1 MSTDVRLQLSGL
13 TKRFG
18 PIVVLDHV
26 NMAVRKG
33 EVHGLIGQNGAG
45 KSTLVKTLAGLYPDH
60 AGVVTVDGDRVTLN
74 NPRQSRAE
82 GIAVIYQEF
91 SLVSQMT
98 VAENLLLG
106 REPGLWRYSERAIR
120 RRAQAVVDRVG
131 IEIGE
136 SVTAN
141 VSGLSPAVRQRI
153 EIVKA
158 LAEDVKVLVMDEP
171 TARLSEAERQSLF
184 HVVRGLSRRGVGLIF
199 ISHFLEEVR
208 EVTDWLTVLR
218 NGRAVAAQPTKSLS
232 VAQMAGL
239 MLGDELQHVL
249 EEEREIR
256 HASDDRPIVVQAES
270 LGSGARLRGV
280 DVSLRAGEIVGVAGL
295 VGSGRTRL
303 CRLLSGAEKPTAGRI
318 RIRGREVELS
328 SPRDAIANGV
338 VLIPEDRKFQALSMT
353 SPLSANL
360 CLMALHRRL
369 GRRGVVRRRS
379 VRQLSRRLVAELEVS
394 PDNIDALTGTLSGG
408 NQQKVVLGK
417 AFAAEP
423 DVLIIDQPTAGVDVG
438 TKAQI
443 HRVLRQRADNGA
455 AILVVSDDIDELY
468 ALSDRLHVMR
478 RGEVIWQGRT
488 AEVSRDE
495 LVELISAGLPLPA
508 SSDSR

>member
-1 MSTDVRLQLSGL
+1 L
-13 TKRFG
+13 TKQFG
-18 PIVVLDHV
+18 PTVVLDQV
-26 NMAVRKG
+26 SLKVRRG

-60 AGVVTVDGDRVTLN
+60 RGTVAVDGVRATLN

-106 REPGLWRYSERAIR
+106 RESGLWRYSGRAIR
-120 RRAQAVVDRVG
+120 ERAQALVDSVG

-136 SVTAN
+136 SVEAP

-158 LAEDVKVLVMDEP
+158 LAEDVKILVMDEP
-171 TARLSEAERQSLF
+171 TARLSEAERHSLF
-184 HVVRGLSRRGVGLIF
+184 HVVRDLSDRGVGLVF

-208 EVTDWLTVLR
+208 DVTDRVTVMR
-218 NGRAVAAQPTKSLS
+218 NGRVIASEETNSLS
-232 VAQMAGL
+232 VGRMAAL
-239 MLGDELQHVL
+239 MLGEDFQRTLDQEPGTSHVGDEHEIVL
-249 EEEREIR
+249 
-256 HASDDRPIVVQAES
+256 QAEALS
-270 LGSGARLRGV
+270 SGDRLRGV
-280 DVSLRAGEIVGVAGL
+280 DIALRAGEIVGVAGL

-303 CRLLSGAEKPTAGRI
+303 CRLLSGVEQPTSGSLRV
-318 RIRGREVELS
+318 RGRAVRLS
-328 SPRDAIANGV
+328 DPRKAIAHGI
-338 VLIPEDRKFQALSMT
+338 VLIPEDRKHQGLSLT
-353 SPLSANL
+353 SPLTQNL
-360 CLMALHRRL
+360 ALMALQNRL
-369 GRRGVVRRRS
+369 GRLGVVSRRS
-379 VRQLSRRLVAELEVS
+379 VRQLSERLVRELEVS
-394 PDNIDALTGTLSGG
+394 PGDIDAPAETLSGG

-423 DVLIIDQPTAGVDVG
+423 SVLIIDQPTAGVDIG

-443 HRVLRQRADNGA
+443 HRLLRERADDGA

-468 ALSDRLHVMR
+468 ALSDRLHVMC
-478 RGEVIWQGRT
+478 RGEIAWSGT
-488 AEVSRDE
+488 ADDVSSGE
-495 LVELISAGLPLPA
+495 LVALISGQPTEE
-508 SSDSR
+508 